1 MNILNMKEFED
12 FIALLAKDRAWN
24 VQRWLNS
31 TFRRWLYNAD
41 MMKSPV
47 VVVGRRFPW
56 NLLYLINYR
65 FVMVKGAD
73 RVEDSVAI
81 EYPYRRLPEWGKR
94 AYDNGEKLHWFL
106 CPQSAWDY
114 ARYLTSAEPAF
125 RHWLDYLE
133 TLPNREIRMSVPQVA
148 TAVDM
153 WDNEH
158 LDEDVENRRKSTP
171 MSQDGCQYMWTHEKT
186 GLQFWRLESQMAYEH
201 ESLKMSHCVRGY
213 YGKTASMIVSVRDV
227 EKKEII
233 ATLEVVPKNDGGR
246 PERLRQTIVQVRGP
260 FNQPVGPVA
269 MGAIEHFA
277 AAHGT
282 RIEEPFG
289 LNFPLHAHQARA
301 AERLISPNRELR
313 AGVTLRS
320 EIRTDRYGR
329 TEEIVPPAIGNE
341 EYVQYLERI
350 GQSESRIHR
359 VGEPRRPPV
368 RVTVVNERPS
378 RPFNAQW
385 RQLPTDDRTG
395 GDDTV

>member
-73 RVEDSVAI
+73 RVEDSFAI
-81 EYPYRRLPEWGKR
+81 EYPYRRLPAWGKR

-114 ARYLTSAEPAF
+114 ARYLTPEGSAF
-125 RHWLDYLE
+125 DHWLDYLE

-158 LDEDVENRRKSTP
+158 LDEKAENIRKATP
-171 MSQDGCQYMWTHEKT
+171 MSQDGCEYTWSHEKS
-186 GLQFWRLESQMAYEH
+186 GLQFWRLVSQAAYEH
-201 ESLKMSHCVRGY
+201 ESVKMSHCVRGY
-213 YGKTASMIVSVRDV
+213 YGKTESTIVSVRDMK
-227 EKKEII
+227 KKEIV
-233 ATLEVVPKNDGGR
+233 ATLEIRLKNDGGR
-246 PERLRQTIVQVRGP
+246 PVQLRKTIVQIRGP
-260 FNQPVGPVA
+260 FNQQVESEVMA
-269 MGAIEHFA
+269 CIQYFA
-277 AAHGT
+277 AAHGA
-282 RIEEPFG
+282 RIEDPFG
-289 LNFPLHAHQARA
+289 VTFDLQGHQIRMADRILA
-301 AERLISPNRELR
+301 INRELGFGPGSLTDPR
-313 AGVTLRS
+313 NAG
-320 EIRTDRYGR
+320 YGR
-329 TEEIVPPAIGNE
+329 TGEVVPPNE
-341 EYVQYLERI
+341 EFISYLERI

-378 RPFNAQW
+378 RPFRADW